1 MKKLILL
8 LLGVAVGFGLCYFYF
23 NSNQTEEEMAK
34 PPQGVIT
41 PAEAVVLDTAF
52 NKKHQLISDSLVK
65 QPDNR
70 SAWWSLQD
78 MRDYLDYVE
87 AQTKSL
93 GYTMDGVRVYL
104 GSYPKTAIG
113 EGYTTMFMVPTGDK
127 TTSEGSMVNAKLD
140 HHGSGDIPGGSGLN
154 HGGQGDPPNAN
165 YPNN

>member
-8 LLGVAVGFGLCYFYF
+8 LLGVAIGFGLCYFYF
-23 NSNQTEEEMAK
+23 NSNQTEETMAK
-34 PPQGVIT
+34 PPKGVIT

-78 MRDYLDYVE
+78 LRDYLDYAEEQV
-87 AQTKSL
+87 ANDK
-93 GYTMDGVRVYL
+93 YTMDGVRVYL
-104 GSYPKTAIG
+104 GSYPRTEKG
-113 EGYTTMFMVPTGDK
+113 EGYTTLFMVPTGNK
-127 TTSEGSMVNAKLD
+127 TTSDGSMAPIQD
-140 HHGSGDIPGGSGLN
+140 GEDSGDIPGGPPLN
-154 HGGQGDPPNAN
+154 GGSNGYPPNAS